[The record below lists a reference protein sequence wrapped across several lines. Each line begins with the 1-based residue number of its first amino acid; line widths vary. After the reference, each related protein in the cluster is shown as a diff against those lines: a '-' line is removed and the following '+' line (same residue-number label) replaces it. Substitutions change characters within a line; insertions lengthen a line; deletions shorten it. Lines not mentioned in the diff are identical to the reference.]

1 MLYIPDY
8 RSGERTFQLLT
19 QVAGRAGRA
28 DKPGR
33 VIVQTYTP
41 EHPVIGFAARHDYP
55 GFYQYEI
62 AMRRAALFPPFA
74 LFLRI
79 VLTGHDEAALAE
91 DAARC
96 AQGLRQ
102 SIEDALVQAGGTAQE
117 LLLLDAAPA
126 PVKRREGLYRYQ
138 VLARLARTK
147 HTAAAVRAA
156 YAYHDAHWKAGM
168 GDVEINPG
176 SMV

>member
-96 AQGLRQ
+96 A
-102 SIEDALVQAGGTAQE
+102 
-117 LLLLDAAPA
+117 
-126 PVKRREGLYRYQ
+126 EGSASRS
-138 VLARLARTK
+138 K
-147 HTAAAVRAA
+147 MHSFKRAA
-156 YAYHDAHWKAGM
+156 RRRSFCCWM
-168 GDVEINPG
+168 QRPPR
-176 SMV
+176 